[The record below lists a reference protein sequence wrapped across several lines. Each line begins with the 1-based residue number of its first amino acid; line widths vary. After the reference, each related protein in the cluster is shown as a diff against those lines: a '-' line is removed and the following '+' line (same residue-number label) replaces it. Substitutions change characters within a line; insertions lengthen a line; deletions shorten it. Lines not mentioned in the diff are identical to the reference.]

1 MENKLLRR
9 VEDISLK
16 EAVWKLKNKTR
27 ALASV
32 NDDYYNECVAFALLL
47 EMKNPD
53 KDATSLKDFLE
64 ELQIETEISQ
74 FILKTIENDWD
85 VIRTFKK
92 DFNYEELLACLL
104 FGDEEDYFKGRTSGL
119 SVTPR
124 SLSALALRILEIESD
139 NKVLDLCSG
148 QGNFLMHA
156 MAANENAEYHGI
168 EINANTYRI
177 AKMKSLIAPG
187 KVSFS
192 FGDAL
197 NVKTQEKYDKIFSHY
212 PYKMFVPEYVFEQ
225 GVLLDIFGDVVK
237 RVRKSSSDWLFN
249 LSMISLLSDSGKG
262 ISVMIP
268 ASITSGSDK
277 KIRKYFIDNGFIEAV
292 ISLPA
297 GLEPSTSISLNFVVF
312 SHGNKDVTFIDAKDI
327 YKKTG
332 VRKSA
337 VLTEENIAEIVTLLR
352 NGGDKAVRVSN
363 EKIAETEYNL
373 NPVRYLD
380 PIYEI
385 DIKNAVAFETVI
397 KSVNRGAQIS
407 PDFLDEYMSPH
418 ETDIQYVPLGSIRNN
433 VFEPD
438 DMPQYLKEVP
448 EKMDNFIIKNNMLL
462 ITRAGNAIKTAVA
475 TVEEN
480 KIYIGSGNLLLVEL
494 DETKINPYYL
504 QAFFMSDIGSAV
516 LNSNASSNGALM
528 TLQLPQLKALPIPLI
543 PLEEQKEIADKC
555 LAANKEYVYYKAK
568 LAAAQ
573 DRMNRIYEG
582 D

>member
-1 MENKLLRR
+1 MENKLLKR

-27 ALASV
+27 AFSAI
-32 NDDYYNECVAFALLL
+32 NDDYYNDCVAFALLL

-53 KDATSLKDFLE
+53 KDASSLKEFLE
-64 ELQIETEISQ
+64 ELQVEMEISQ
-74 FILKTIENDWD
+74 FVVKTIDKDWD

-92 DFNYEELLACLL
+92 DFSYEELLACLL
-104 FGDEEDYFKGRTSGL
+104 YGDEEEYSKGKTSGL

-124 SLSALALRILEIESD
+124 SLSMLALRILEIESG

-148 QGNFLMHA
+148 QGNYLMHA
-156 MAANENAEYHGI
+156 VADNELAEYHGI

-177 AKMKSLIAPG
+177 SKMKSMIAPG
-187 KVSFS
+187 NVSFS

-197 NVKTQEKYDKIFSHY
+197 NVNTQDKYDKIFSHY
-212 PYKMFVPEYVFEQ
+212 PYGMMVPEYVFEQ
-225 GVLLDIFGDVVK
+225 GPLLENFGDVIK
-237 RVRKSSSDWLFN
+237 NVRRRSDWLFN
-249 LSMISLLSDSGKG
+249 LSIISLLSDSGKG
-262 ISVMIP
+262 ISVMLP
-268 ASITSGSDK
+268 SSISTGADK
-277 KIRKYFIDNGFIEAV
+277 KLRKYFIDNGFVEAV

-297 GLEPSTSISLNFVVF
+297 LDPSTAIRLNFMIL
-312 SHGNKDVTFIDAKDI
+312 SHGNKDVMFVDATDI

-332 VRKSA
+332 VRKGA
-337 VLTEENIAEIVTLLR
+337 VLTEENISEIVTLLR
-352 NGGDKAVRVSN
+352 NGGHKAIRVSN
-363 EKIAETEYNL
+363 TEIAETDYNL

-385 DIKNAVAFETVI
+385 DIKNAVPFETVM
-397 KSVNRGAQIS
+397 KSVNRGTQIRT
-407 PDFLDEYMSPH
+407 DFLNEYASLH
-418 ETDIQYVPLGSIRNN
+418 ETNIQYVPLSSIRNN

-438 DMPQYLKEVP
+438 DMPQYLKAVP

-475 TVEEN
+475 TVEED
-480 KIYIGSGNLLLVEL
+480 KIYIGSGNFLLIEL

-504 QAFFMSDIGSAV
+504 QAFLMSDTGSAL
-516 LNSNASSNGALM
+516 LNSNASSHGSLM

-543 PLEEQKEIADKC
+543 PLEEQKEIAAKC
-555 LAANKEYVYYKAK
+555 QAANDEYVYYKAK
-568 LAAAQ
+568 LAAVQ